1 MNRRLTKT
9 VQIGNVQMG
18 GNNPI
23 RVQSMLN
30 TFTTDT
36 EACVAQAI
44 EVIEA
49 GGEIVRLT
57 TQGVKEAAN
66 MANIKAG
73 LLAKGYTTPLVA
85 DVHFNP
91 NAANEAAIHIEKVR
105 INPGN
110 YAATYDEIRAK
121 FIPFLALCKQHGTA
135 IRIGVNH
142 GSLGARMMDKYG
154 DTPEGMTESCLEFLR
169 ICQEQDFN
177 NVVISV
183 KASNTRVMIHT
194 VRQMVRRM
202 DAEGLNFPIHLGVTE
217 AGEGEDGRIKSAVG
231 IGTLL
236 LEGIGDTIRVSLS
249 EDPAKEIPVA
259 KALVSLANKAL
270 STKNPL
276 VPEPVKSLCKQ
287 ETQPVPEPV
296 EGPGTN
302 YDTNWFN
309 GETYTRRQ
317 STAVGEIGGGAL
329 PVVWNASMPVPQ
341 GVTLMVL
348 DHDNPLEQGRYLF
361 GQMHQEGNN
370 SPVIVYKKYTDISLQ
385 ELQLTAAAQLG
396 NFFID
401 GLADGICIDAP
412 HLPAADV
419 EALGYSILQAARAR
433 MSKTEYISC
442 PSCGRTLFDIQTA
455 IARIKAKTSHL
466 NTLKIGIMG
475 CIVNGP
481 GEMADA
487 DYGYVGAGRGKIN
500 LYKGQTC
507 IEKNIPED
515 EAVDRLIE
523 LIKANGDWFEAE

>member
-18 GNNPI
+18 GSNPI

-49 GGEIVRLT
+49 GGELVRLT

-91 NAANEAAIHIEKVR
+91 NAANEAALHIEKVR

-110 YAATYDEIRAK
+110 YASTYEEIRAK
-121 FIPFLALCKQHGTA
+121 FIPFLALCKEHGTA

-142 GSLGARMMDKYG
+142 GSLGARMLDKYG

-169 ICQEQDFN
+169 ICKEQDFN

-202 DAEGLNFPIHLGVTE
+202 DAEGLNFPLHLGVTE

-259 KALVSLANKAL
+259 KALVALAEKAMA
-270 STKNPL
+270 SKSVTEL
-276 VPEPVKSLCKQ
+276 VE
-287 ETQPVPEPV
+287 VPDSK
-296 EGPGTN
+296 TN
-302 YDTNWFN
+302 LNWFN

-317 STAVGEIGGGAL
+317 SIAVGEIGGGAL
-329 PVVWNASMPVPQ
+329 PVVWKAGEELPE
-341 GVTLMVL
+341 GVVLMQL
-348 DHDNPLEQGRYLF
+348 DQDNPLEQGRNLF
-361 GQMHQEGNN
+361 GQMMAEGNQQ
-370 SPVIVYKKYTDISLQ
+370 PVIIYRKYTHLSMD
-385 ELQLTAAAQLG
+385 ELQLTAAAELG

-412 HLPAADV
+412 GIDPAAL

-466 NTLKIGIMG
+466 STLKIGIMG

-487 DYGYVGAGRGKIN
+487 DYGYVGAGRGKIS

-523 LIKANGDWFEAE
+523 LIKAHGDWVEP